1 LALFLLSFSNT
12 HIFKKEKEKEKEKE
26 KDKKK
31 EKQQQRKPQFAV
43 SLTQVSIRK
52 LNIE

>member
-12 HIFKKEKEKEKEKE
+12 HIFKKEKDKEKE
-26 KDKKK
+26 K